1 MSKGKLTAPNLD
13 DRTWESLVEEAK
25 KLIPRYTPE
34 WTDHNPSDLG
44 ITLIELFAWLTDQM
58 IYRLNRV
65 PEKNYIEFLNL
76 IGITR
81 DPPIPAQA
89 DITFNLTGDTALAI
103 PGGTQVSTPPSGTE
117 DGIIFETDATFHAVN
132 IKSCIFLSEDNTYR
146 NLSSKLCVEK
156 FQKVTLTVPAGATRW
171 LLMGLALPTDHDLAL
186 TFRLTPPSEPDTEV
200 FWRYSGIDPQNPTAP
215 EDWPFATPDPLF
227 LFESSARVN
236 IHIEDPSTW
245 QPYKPADWGATPA
258 ENEVAVSEPF
268 YWIGARL
275 SNLDTAPLEI
285 ELQRLAG
292 NITAARNV
300 VTVKEE
306 LLGVSSGKPF
316 QIFNLKH
323 TPLHQQGVD
332 NQNYL
337 EIAVNEGNGWLN
349 WVRKENF
356 TGENVEEYLC
366 NPVTGEI
373 TFGNYPT
380 GNPEKP
386 GQGRIPDEGSR
397 IKAVS
402 YRYVAGESTGNVPA
416 GTIKVQ
422 RTPIAG
428 VSGVANEQAARGGTD
443 WEPIEETKRRAPE
456 AIRTHNRA
464 VSAEDYEFLAREAST
479 EVAKVRCF
487 PPKRGV
493 NEPWVTQPFE
503 RTPGKVNLI
512 IVPEDEEERQPEP
525 DAELTV
531 TVKSYLDER
540 RTITSILM
548 DPLKPYYVEIKVKA
562 TVYAKPA
569 YDPDNVKKEIQDT
582 LYNFLHPVKGAPD
595 GKGWNIGQSLY
606 IPEVFQVINAL
617 PAISYVEELTVE
629 GVDHEG
635 NPVSSAGIRL
645 ALEDYQL
652 ICPAEKNDLNY
663 DITVE
668 QEENELNPGS

>member
-13 DRTWESLVEEAK
+13 DRTWEDLVDEAK

-44 ITLIELFAWLTDQM
+44 ITLVELFAWLTEQM

-65 PEKNYIEFLNL
+65 PEKNYFEFLNL

-81 DPPIPAQA
+81 DPPMPAQA
-89 DITFNLTGDTALAI
+89 DITFDLTGDTALAI

-117 DGIIFETDATFHAVN
+117 DGVIFETDAEFHAVN
-132 IKSCIFLSEDNTYR
+132 IKICIFLGEDNTYR

-236 IHIEDPSTW
+236 IHIDDPSGW
-245 QPYKPADWGATPA
+245 QPCKPADWDATPA
-258 ENEVAVSEPF
+258 ENEMEVSEPY

-275 SNLDTAPLEI
+275 SNLDTVPLQI
-285 ELQRLAG
+285 ELERLSG

-316 QIFNLKH
+316 QIFSLKN
-323 TPLHQQGVD
+323 TPLYQRANGLAHLV
-332 NQNYL
+332 
-337 EIAVNEGNGWLN
+337 IAVDEGNGWLN
-349 WVRKENF
+349 WQRVENF
-356 TGENVEEYLC
+356 SGENVEQYLC

-386 GQGRIPDEGSR
+386 GQGRIPDEGSQ

-402 YRYVAGESTGNVPA
+402 YRYVAGESSGNVPA
-416 GTIKVQ
+416 GTIKIQ

-428 VSGVANEQAARGGTD
+428 VSGVANEEAARGGTD
-443 WEPIEETKRRAPE
+443 WEPIEETKKRAPE

-479 EVAKVRCF
+479 EVAKARCY

-512 IVPEDEEERQPEP
+512 IVPEDKEERRPEP
-525 DAELTV
+525 DADLIAA
-531 TVKSYLDER
+531 VKSYLDQR
-540 RTITSILM
+540 RTITSMLM

-569 YDPDNVKKEIQDT
+569 YNPENVKKEIQDT
-582 LYNFLHPVKGAPD
+582 LYEFLHPVKGGPD

-652 ICPAEKNDLNY
+652 ICPAEKDDLNY
-663 DITVE
+663 EITVE
-668 QEENELNPGS
+668 QEENEINPEN